1 MDILALA
8 RKMRKYIEEMNVN
21 LDDEQALELI
31 EVFPKWKAEKSYV
44 ANDRIRYDEV
54 LYKVLQDHT
63 SQEDWTPDITPSLY
77 VRIDDPH
84 IEWPEWIQPVG
95 SADAY
100 QLGSK
105 CSHNEKHWISTVEN
119 NVWEPGVYGWDEA

>member
-44 ANDRIRYDEV
+44 TNDRIRYDEV

-84 IEWPEWIQPVG
+84 IEWPEWIQPLG
-95 SADAY
+95 AQDAY
-100 QLGSK
+100 PLGAK
-105 CSHNEKHWISTVEN
+105 VSHNEKHWISNVDN
-119 NVWEPGVYGWDEA
+119 NIWEPSVYGWDEV